1 MLQRSWA
8 RVSEFILA
16 GGFGMSITLSVRSY
30 RQSSRVARKKPSSEM
45 RRGLKSSGSKRR
57 RHGKK
62 GKRHRA
68 GGRYSSR
75 PGVGRSRPLS
85 QVHDHGYDHSYMEDF
100 KAGFAKGYED
110 GRQADASP

>member
-1 MLQRSWA
+1 
-8 RVSEFILA
+8 
-16 GGFGMSITLSVRSY
+16 MSITLSLRGY

-57 RHGKK
+57 HVKK

-85 QVHDHGYDHSYMEDF
+85 QVHDKGYDHSYMEDF

-110 GRQADASP
+110 GRQADTSA